1 MKLTIGKL
9 NIEINLSLSWE
20 KNYMREVKQAL
31 REGRRLQAVKIYK
44 DATGLGL
51 KDSKE
56 AVDLLLPKYYKD
68 YKPVEKWF
76 PNPNAVSTVQHQG
89 CIPDVNTFYFS
100 SHPAPAVKDAILN
113 SQPNPKKQMFGACK
127 ASTDLFS
134 NIMNPQPL
142 FVGTLE
148 QCQEWVE
155 KQGIVCTMIGLSED
169 EVNKYVRNKLSQAN
183 PGTESETEKVYGV
196 MRYNDDPD
204 KPNILYA
211 GTYEQC
217 LLWKQMRGGI
227 GYSMGTLSEAEIKE
241 YNSRPNP
248 NAGE

>member
-1 MKLTIGKL
+1 MKLTLGKL
-9 NIEINLSLSWE
+9 NIEITINLSWE
-20 KNYMREVKQAL
+20 KPYLKQVKQAL

-51 KDSKE
+51 KDSKD
-56 AVDLLLPKYYKD
+56 AVDLLLPKYYNKD
-68 YKPVEKWF
+68 YNL
-76 PNPNAVSTVQHQG
+76 NPNAVSTVQHQG
-89 CIPDVNTFYFS
+89 SIPTDVKTFYFD
-100 SHPAPAVKDAILN
+100 SHPAPAVKDATLKQFTLVPI
-113 SQPNPKKQMFGACK
+113 PNPG
-127 ASTDLFS
+127 
-134 NIMNPQPL
+134 
-142 FVGTLE
+142 VG
-148 QCQEWVE
+148 
-155 KQGIVCTMIGLSED
+155 
-169 EVNKYVRNKLSQAN
+169 
-183 PGTESETEKVYGV
+183 SETEKVYGV

-227 GYSMGTLSEAEIKE
+227 GYSMGTLTEAEIKE